1 MSQHQNFL
9 HSFIQRIGVGRLDK
23 KTPHP
28 EGVIKLCHQL
38 VSNNSETTS
47 FSLAKTILENITYFT
62 EEQKKSFFYSLLN
75 QFSVD
80 KSKIKSAITEL
91 NFDDEK
97 QLRNLQKLVE
107 PKSQELLRR
116 LNQVPNGTEILLK
129 IRESLLE
136 SIKDSPELKPLDTD
150 FLHLFRS
157 WFNRGFLR
165 LERIDW
171 STSAQVLEKI
181 MEYEAVHD
189 ISDWDDLQNRVAAP
203 DKRLYAFF
211 HPALPNEPLIFIEV
225 ALMNGIPNSINSILN
240 RDVEP
245 INPLSAT
252 TATFYSISNCQM
264 GLKNVSFGS
273 FLIKQVVAEIEQEFK
288 QIKQFITLSPVPG
301 LKKWANN
308 ILLSEDKG
316 LSENTLEDIKECCG
330 NRKPSQ
336 IALARLT
343 YHYLTQVKRKNG
355 QAFNPVAH
363 FHLGNGA
370 SLYKI
375 HTEANNNEM
384 SLEDSWGVMVNYLY
398 DLDSVTKNH
407 EDYAN
412 SDLIAASPKLKKTV
426 QNNQKKVIS
435 YSI

>member
-1 MSQHQNFL
+1 M
-9 HSFIQRIGVGRLDK
+9 
-23 KTPHP
+23 
-28 EGVIKLCHQL
+28 
-38 VSNNSETTS
+38 
-47 FSLAKTILENITYFT
+47 
-62 EEQKKSFFYSLLN
+62 LN
-75 QFSVD
+75 QFSVERL
-80 KSKIKSAITEL
+80 KLKNALTKL
-91 NFDDEK
+91 NIDDEK
-97 QLRNLQKLVE
+97 QLRNLQKLIE

-116 LNQVPNGTEILLK
+116 LNQVPNGTAILLK
-129 IRESLLE
+129 IRESLLGTLKE
-136 SIKDSPELKPLDTD
+136 SPELKPLDAD

-225 ALMNGIPNSINSILN
+225 ALMNDIPNSITSILSK
-240 RDVEP
+240 DVKP

-252 TATFYSISNCQM
+252 TAAFYSISNCQM

-308 ILLSEDKG
+308 ILLSEDKE
-316 LSENTLEDIKECCG
+316 LPENILKDIQECFG
-330 NRKPSQ
+330 NSKPSQ
-336 IALARLT
+336 LTLARLT
-343 YHYLTQVKRKNG
+343 YHYLTQVKHKNG
-355 QAFNPVAH
+355 QAINSVAH

-375 HTEANNNEM
+375 HTDANINKIA
-384 SLEDSWGVMVNYLY
+384 LEESWGVMVNYLY
-398 DLDSVTKNH
+398 DLDSVSKNH

-412 SDLIAASPKLKKTV
+412 LELIAISPKLSKTI
-426 QNNQKKVIS
+426 QNNKKKILS
-435 YSI
+435 YSV